1 MFYIFFFLMIEVKF
15 VLLWVNCDYWEFNWF
30 IMLVIKEFKFI
41 GNLILFWG
49 NRLKRCEWNDW
60 WVLGSLKI
68 IILLL
73 GLYK

>member
-1 MFYIFFFLMIEVKF
+1 
-15 VLLWVNCDYWEFNWF
+15 
-30 IMLVIKEFKFI
+30 MLVIKEFKFI